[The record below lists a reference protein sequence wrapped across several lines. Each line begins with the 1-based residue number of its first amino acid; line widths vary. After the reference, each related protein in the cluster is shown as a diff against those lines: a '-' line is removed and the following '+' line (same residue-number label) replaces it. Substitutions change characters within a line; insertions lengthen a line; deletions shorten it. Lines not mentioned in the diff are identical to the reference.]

1 MRHRTYVVLVLLMA
15 LIAAACGDDGGA
27 DTTTA
32 GATETT
38 TGDTAGATTT
48 AAGEA
53 TTMAPEEGSL
63 EGVELNLWGWSSSD
77 AENTA
82 LSDLVAQFSEET
94 GAVAAFQ
101 PQAEYDVALQ
111 AALTSG
117 DPPDVFYVDSFRLPD
132 LADAGAL
139 APVPE
144 GAVSNPDDIYPAL
157 REAFT
162 YNDTWYCPPKDFST
176 LGLVYDPDVLEAAGV
191 AVPTTWE
198 ELAAAAETLTTGDA
212 AAIAGG
218 TAQAGLSM
226 GVEYPRWG
234 AFMFQNGAAMTN
246 EDNTAMTLDTPEA
259 REAIEYVAGLYQDGY
274 AVKPAA
280 IDSGWSGEAFGQ
292 GKVAMVVEGNWLP
305 PAMEADFPDSNFAVA
320 ELPSGPVGPGNF
332 AFTVCYGV
340 AADAANP
347 EASWALV
354 DYLTNEQGSLAW
366 TEAFSVM
373 PARQSVAEQWISA
386 HPELESFVAGA
397 DYSQRWGFV
406 PGFGDVLSV
415 FNTGLEGVVDGNVTI
430 DQVIADT
437 TAAGEG
443 VLGG

>member
-1 MRHRTYVVLVLLMA
+1 MTVLVLLLA
-15 LIAAACGDDGGA
+15 LVVAACGDDEGGDGTADGGA
-27 DTTTA
+27 GTTTA
-32 GATETT
+32 GE
-38 TGDTAGATTT
+38 GAD
-48 AAGEA
+48 
-53 TTMAPEEGSL
+53 L
-63 EGVELNLWGWSSSD
+63 EGTELAVWGWSSSD

-82 LSDLVAQFSEET
+82 LNDLIATFSEET
-94 GAVAAFQ
+94 GANATFQ

-132 LADAGAL
+132 LAAAGAL

-144 GAVSNPDDIYPAL
+144 GAVSNPDDIYPSL
-157 REAFT
+157 QEAFT
-162 YNDTWYCPPKDFST
+162 FDGTWYCPPKDFST
-176 LGLVYDPDVLEAAGV
+176 LGLVYDPAALETAGV
-191 AVPTTWE
+191 AVPTTWD
-198 ELAAAAETLTTGDA
+198 ELAAAAQTLTTGDA
-212 AAIAGG
+212 AAIAAG

-234 AFMFQNGAAMTN
+234 AFLFQNGAAITN

-259 REAIEYVAGLYQDGY
+259 REAIEYVAGMYQDGF

-292 GKVAMVVEGNWLP
+292 NKVAMVVEGNWVA
-305 PAMEADFPDSNFAVA
+305 PAMAADFPDKQFAVA
-320 ELPSGPVGPGNF
+320 ELPAGPVGPGNF

-354 DYLTNEQGSLAW
+354 DYLTNEEGSLAW

-386 HPELESFVAGA
+386 HPELEPFVAGA

-406 PGFGDVLSV
+406 PGFGDVLGV
-415 FNTGLEGVVDGNVTI
+415 FNTGIEGVVDGNMTV

>member
-1 MRHRTYVVLVLLMA
+1 MRHRTFLVLVLLLA
-15 LIAAACGDDGGA
+15 LIAACGDAGGEGTTTTSGGA
-27 DTTTA
+27 DTTEA
-32 GATETT
+32 VSGEETT
-38 TGDTAGATTT
+38 T
-48 AAGEA
+48 
-53 TTMAPEEGSL
+53 APTVEESSL
-63 EGVELNLWGWSSSD
+63 EGVELSLWGWSSTE

-82 LSDLVAQFSEET
+82 LNELVAQFSEET
-94 GAVAAFQ
+94 GAVASFQ

-132 LADAGAL
+132 LAAAGAL

-144 GAVSNPDDIYPAL
+144 GAVSNPDDIFPSL

-162 YNDTWYCPPKDFST
+162 YDGTWYCPPKDFST

-212 AAIAGG
+212 AAVAAG

-234 AFMFQNGAAMTN
+234 AFLFQNGAALTN

-259 REAIEYVAGLYQDGY
+259 REAIEFVAGLYQNGY
-274 AVKPAA
+274 AVKPSAV
-280 IDSGWSGEAFGQ
+280 DSGWSGEAFGQ
-292 GKVAMVVEGNWLP
+292 GKVAMVVEGNWVVA
-305 PAMEADFPDSNFAVA
+305 AMENEFPDRNFAIA
-320 ELPSGPVGPGNF
+320 ELPTGPAGPGTF

-340 AADAANP
+340 AADAPNP
-347 EASWALV
+347 EASWAFV
-354 DYLTNEQGSLAW
+354 EALTNEEGSLAW
-366 TEAFSVM
+366 TEAFDVM
-373 PARQSVAEQWISA
+373 PARASVADEWTA
-386 HPELESFVAGA
+386 TNPELGAFVAGA
-397 DYSQRWGFV
+397 EYAKRWGFV
-406 PGFGDVLSV
+406 PGFGDVLGV

-430 DQVIADT
+430 DQLIADT

>member
-1 MRHRTYVVLVLLMA
+1 MRHRTFLVLVLLMA
-15 LIAAACGDDGGA
+15 LVAACGDGGSA

-32 GATETT
+32 EGAATTE
-38 TGDTAGATTT
+38 GEAGA
-48 AAGEA
+48 
-53 TTMAPEEGSL
+53 APDL
-63 EGVELNLWGWSSSD
+63 EGVELSLWGWSSSD
-77 AENTA
+77 AENQA
-82 LSDLVAQFSEET
+82 LTDLVTQFSEET
-94 GAVAAFQ
+94 GAVASFQ

-144 GAVSNPDDIYPAL
+144 GAVSNPDDIYPSL

-162 YNDTWYCPPKDFST
+162 YDGTWYCPPKDFST
-176 LGLVYDPDVLEAAGV
+176 LGLIYDPEVLEAAGV

-198 ELAAAAETLTTGDA
+198 ELAAAAEALTTGDA
-212 AAIAGG
+212 AAIAAG

-259 REAIEYVAGLYQDGY
+259 REALEFVAGLYQDGY

-280 IDSGWSGEAFGQ
+280 VDAGWAGEAFGQ
-292 GKVAMVVEGNWLP
+292 GKAAMVIEGNWLP
-305 PAMEADFPDSNFAVA
+305 PAMEADFPDANYAVA
-320 ELPSGPVGPGNF
+320 ELPSGPVGPGTF

-347 EASWALV
+347 DASWALV
-354 DYLTNEQGSLAW
+354 EALTNEEGSLAW
-366 TEAFSVM
+366 TEAFTVM
-373 PARQSVAEQWISA
+373 PARESAAEEWTGS
-386 HPELESFVAGA
+386 HPDLEAFVAGA
-397 DYSQRWGFV
+397 DYAHRWGFV
-406 PGFGDVLSV
+406 PGFGDVLGV
-415 FNTGLEGVVDGNVTI
+415 FNPGLEGVVDGNMTL

-443 VLGG
+443 VLEG

>member
-15 LIAAACGDDGGA
+15 LIAACGDGGST

-63 EGVELNLWGWSSSD
+63 EGVELSLWGWSSSD

-144 GAVSNPDDIYPAL
+144 GAVSNPDDIYPSL

-212 AAIAGG
+212 AAVAGG

-280 IDSGWSGEAFGQ
+280 VDSGWSGEAFGQ

-305 PAMEADFPDSNFAVA
+305 PAMAADFPDRNFAVA
-320 ELPSGPVGPGNF
+320 ELPTGPVGPGNF

-354 DYLTNEQGSLAW
+354 DYLTNEEGSLAW

-386 HPELESFVAGA
+386 HPELEPFVAGA

-415 FNTGLEGVVDGNVTI
+415 FNTGLEGVVDGNMTI

>member
-1 MRHRTYVVLVLLMA
+1 MTVLVLLLA
-15 LIAAACGDDGGA
+15 LVVAACGDDGGA
-27 DTTTA
+27 DTTAA
-32 GATETT
+32 GGAEGT
-38 TGDTAGATTT
+38 TGDTGA
-48 AAGEA
+48 AA
-53 TTMAPEEGSL
+53 TTMAPEGGATTMAPEGGGGL
-63 EGVELNLWGWSSSD
+63 EGTELAVWGWSSSD

-82 LSDLVAQFSEET
+82 LNELIARFSTET
-94 GAVAAFQ
+94 GAHAAFQ

-132 LADAGAL
+132 LAAAGAL
-139 APVPE
+139 APVPD
-144 GAVSNPDDIYPAL
+144 GAISNPDDIYPSL
-157 REAFT
+157 QEAFT
-162 YNDTWYCPPKDFST
+162 FDGTWYCPPKDFST
-176 LGLVYDPDVLEAAGV
+176 LGLVYDPTVLEGAGV
-191 AVPTTWE
+191 AVPTTWD

-212 AAIAGG
+212 AAIAAGDG
-218 TAQAGLSM
+218 MAGLSM

-234 AFMFQNGAAMTN
+234 AFMFQNGAAITN

-259 REAIEYVAGLYQDGY
+259 REAIEYVAGLYQDGF

-292 GKVAMVVEGNWLP
+292 NKVAMVVEGNWLP
-305 PAMEADFPDSNFAVA
+305 PAMAADFPDKQWAVA
-320 ELPSGPVGPGNF
+320 ELPAGPVGPGNF

-347 EASWALV
+347 EASWQLV

-373 PARQSVAEQWISA
+373 PARQSVAEQWIST
-386 HPELESFVAGA
+386 HPELEPFVAGA

-415 FNTGLEGVVDGNVTI
+415 FNTGIEGVVDGNMTV

-437 TAAGEG
+437 TSAGEG

>member
-1 MRHRTYVVLVLLMA
+1 MRHRTMTVLVLLLA
-15 LIAAACGDDGGA
+15 LIVAACGDDGGA
-27 DTTTA
+27 DTTATG
-32 GATETT
+32 GAETT
-38 TGDTAGATTT
+38 TGDTGATTT
-48 AAGEA
+48 AAEGA
-53 TTMAPEEGSL
+53 TTMAPEEGGSL
-63 EGVELNLWGWSSSD
+63 EGTELAVWGWSSSD

-82 LSDLVAQFSEET
+82 LNELIAQFTEET
-94 GAVAAFQ
+94 GAVATFQ

-139 APVPE
+139 APVPD
-144 GAVSNPDDIYPAL
+144 GALSNPDDIYPSL

-162 YNDTWYCPPKDFST
+162 FDGTWYCPPKDFST
-176 LGLVYDPDVLEAAGV
+176 LGLVYDPAALEAAGV

-198 ELAAAAETLTTGDA
+198 ELAAAAEALTTGDA
-212 AAIAGG
+212 AAVAAG

-234 AFMFQNGAAMTN
+234 AFLFQNGASITN

-259 REAIEYVAGLYQDGY
+259 REAIEYVAGLYQNGY

-292 GKVAMVVEGNWLP
+292 NKVAMVVEGNWVA
-305 PAMEADFPDSNFAVA
+305 PAMAADFPDKQYAVA
-320 ELPSGPVGPGNF
+320 ELPAGPAGPGNF

-347 EASWALV
+347 EASWQLV
-354 DYLTNEQGSLAW
+354 DYLTNEEGSLAW

-373 PARQSVAEQWISA
+373 PARQSVAEQWVSA
-386 HPELESFVAGA
+386 HPELEPFVAGA

-415 FNTGLEGVVDGNVTI
+415 FNTGIEGVVDGNMTI

-437 TAAGEG
+437 TEAGEG
-443 VLGG
+443 VLEG

>member
-1 MRHRTYVVLVLLMA
+1 MTVLVLLLA
-15 LIAAACGDDGGA
+15 LVVAACGDDEGGDGTADGGA
-27 DTTTA
+27 GTTTA
-32 GATETT
+32 GE
-38 TGDTAGATTT
+38 GAD
-48 AAGEA
+48 
-53 TTMAPEEGSL
+53 L
-63 EGVELNLWGWSSSD
+63 EGTELAVWGWSSSD

-82 LSDLVAQFSEET
+82 LNDLIATFSEET
-94 GAVAAFQ
+94 GANATFQ

-132 LADAGAL
+132 LAAAGAL

-144 GAVSNPDDIYPAL
+144 GAVSNPDDIYPSL
-157 REAFT
+157 QEAFT
-162 YNDTWYCPPKDFST
+162 FDGTWYCPPKDFST
-176 LGLVYDPDVLEAAGV
+176 LGLVYDPAALETAGV
-191 AVPTTWE
+191 AVPTTWD
-198 ELAAAAETLTTGDA
+198 ELAAAAQTLTTGDA
-212 AAIAGG
+212 AAIAAG

-234 AFMFQNGAAMTN
+234 AFLFQNGAAITN

-259 REAIEYVAGLYQDGY
+259 REAIEYVAGLYQNGY

-292 GKVAMVVEGNWLP
+292 NKVAMVVEGNWVA
-305 PAMEADFPDSNFAVA
+305 PAMAADFPDKQFAVA
-320 ELPSGPVGPGNF
+320 ELPAGPVGPGNF

-354 DYLTNEQGSLAW
+354 DYLTNEEGSLAW

-386 HPELESFVAGA
+386 HPELEPFVAGA

-406 PGFGDVLSV
+406 PGFGDVLGV
-415 FNTGLEGVVDGNVTI
+415 FNTGIEGVVDGNMTV

>member
-1 MRHRTYVVLVLLMA
+1 MRHRTFVVLVLLLA
-15 LIAAACGDDGGA
+15 LIAACGDGGGA
-27 DTTTA
+27 DTTIA
-32 GATETT
+32 GGAETTET
-38 TGDTAGATTT
+38 G
-48 AAGEA
+48 GE
-53 TTMAPEEGSL
+53 TETPSL
-63 EGVELNLWGWSSSD
+63 EGVELSLWGWSSSE

-94 GAVAAFQ
+94 GATASFE

-132 LADAGAL
+132 LAEAGAL

-144 GAVSNPDDIYPAL
+144 GAVSNPDDIFPSL

-162 YNDTWYCPPKDFST
+162 YDGTWYCPPKDFST
-176 LGLVYDPDVLEAAGV
+176 LGLVYDPDALEAAGV

-198 ELAAAAETLTTGDA
+198 ELAAAAEALTTGDA
-212 AAIAGG
+212 AAVAAG

-234 AFMFQNGAAMTN
+234 AFMFQNGAALTN
-246 EDNTAMTLDTPEA
+246 EDSTAMTLDTPES
-259 REAIEYVAGLYQDGY
+259 REAIEYVAGLYQNGF

-280 IDSGWSGEAFGQ
+280 VDSGWSGEAFGQ
-292 GKVAMVVEGNWLP
+292 GKVAMVVEGNWIA
-305 PAMEADFPDSNFAVA
+305 PAMAADFPDRTYAVA
-320 ELPSGPVGPGNF
+320 ELPVGPVGPGNF

-340 AADAANP
+340 AADAPNP

-354 DYLTNEQGSLAW
+354 DALTNEEGALAW

-373 PARQSVAEQWISA
+373 PARESVAPDWATS
-386 HPELESFVAGA
+386 HPDLEAFVAGA
-397 DYSQRWGFV
+397 DYAQRWGFV
-406 PGFGDVLSV
+406 PGFNDVLGV
-415 FNTGLEGVVDGNVTI
+415 FNPGLEGVVDGNMTI
-430 DQVIADT
+430 DQLIADT
-437 TAAGEG
+437 TAAGDA

>member
-1 MRHRTYVVLVLLMA
+1 MTVLVLLLA
-15 LIAAACGDDGGA
+15 LVVAACGDDEGGDGTADGGA
-27 DTTTA
+27 GTTTA
-32 GATETT
+32 GE
-38 TGDTAGATTT
+38 GAD
-48 AAGEA
+48 
-53 TTMAPEEGSL
+53 L
-63 EGVELNLWGWSSSD
+63 EGTELAVWGWSSSD

-82 LSDLVAQFSEET
+82 LNDLIATFSEET
-94 GAVAAFQ
+94 GANATFQ

-144 GAVSNPDDIYPAL
+144 GAVSNPDDIYPSL

-162 YNDTWYCPPKDFST
+162 FDGTWYCPPKDFST
-176 LGLVYDPDVLEAAGV
+176 LGLVYDPAALEAAGV

-198 ELAAAAETLTTGDA
+198 ELAAAAEALTTGDA
-212 AAIAGG
+212 AAVAAG

-234 AFMFQNGAAMTN
+234 AFLFQNGASITN

-259 REAIEYVAGLYQDGY
+259 REAIEYVAGLYQNGY

-292 GKVAMVVEGNWLP
+292 NKVAMVVEGNWIA
-305 PAMEADFPDSNFAVA
+305 PAMAADFPDKEYAVA
-320 ELPSGPVGPGNF
+320 ELPAGPAGTGNF

-354 DYLTNEQGSLAW
+354 EALTNEEGSLAW
-366 TEAFSVM
+366 TEAFAVM

-386 HPELESFVAGA
+386 HPELEAFVAGA

-415 FNTGLEGVVDGNVTI
+415 FNTGVEGVVDGNMTV

-437 TAAGEG
+437 TSAGED

>member
-1 MRHRTYVVLVLLMA
+1 
-15 LIAAACGDDGGA
+15 
-27 DTTTA
+27 
-32 GATETT
+32 
-38 TGDTAGATTT
+38 
-48 AAGEA
+48 
-53 TTMAPEEGSL
+53 
-63 EGVELNLWGWSSSD
+63 
-77 AENTA
+77 
-82 LSDLVAQFSEET
+82 
-94 GAVAAFQ
+94 
-101 PQAEYDVALQ
+101 
-111 AALTSG
+111 
-117 DPPDVFYVDSFRLPD
+117 
-132 LADAGAL
+132 
-139 APVPE
+139 VPE
-144 GAVSNPDDIYPAL
+144 GAVSNPDDIYPSL

-162 YNDTWYCPPKDFST
+162 FDGTWYCPPKDFST
-176 LGLVYDPDVLEAAGV
+176 LGLVYDPAALEAAGV

-198 ELAAAAETLTTGDA
+198 ELAAAAEALTTGDA
-212 AAIAGG
+212 AAVAAG

-234 AFMFQNGAAMTN
+234 AFLFQNGASITN

-259 REAIEYVAGLYQDGY
+259 REAIEYVAGLYQNGY

-292 GKVAMVVEGNWLP
+292 NKVAMVVEGNWIA
-305 PAMEADFPDSNFAVA
+305 PAMAADFPDKEYAVA
-320 ELPSGPVGPGNF
+320 ELPAGPAGTGNF

-354 DYLTNEQGSLAW
+354 DYLTNEEGSLAW
-366 TEAFSVM
+366 TEAFAVM

-386 HPELESFVAGA
+386 HPELEAFVAGA

-415 FNTGLEGVVDGNVTI
+415 FNTGVEGVVDGNMTV

-437 TAAGEG
+437 TSAGED

>member
-1 MRHRTYVVLVLLMA
+1 MRHRTYVVLVLLLA
-15 LIAAACGDDGGA
+15 LIAACGDGGGA

-38 TGDTAGATTT
+38 TGATEAATTT
-48 AAGEA
+48 AAAA

-63 EGVELNLWGWSSSD
+63 EGVELSLWGWSSSD

-132 LADAGAL
+132 LANAGAL

-144 GAVSNPDDIYPAL
+144 GAVSNPDDIYPSL

-274 AVKPAA
+274 AVKPATV
-280 IDSGWSGEAFGQ
+280 DSGWSGEAFGQ
-292 GKVAMVVEGNWLP
+292 GKVAMVVEGTGCPQRWP
-305 PAMEADFPDSNFAVA
+305 PTFPTAT
-320 ELPSGPVGPGNF
+320 LPSPN
-332 AFTVCYGV
+332 CR
-340 AADAANP
+340 
-347 EASWALV
+347 
-354 DYLTNEQGSLAW
+354 Q
-366 TEAFSVM
+366 
-373 PARQSVAEQWISA
+373 ARLDRATSPSPCVTGWRRMRPTRRR
-386 HPELESFVAGA
+386 HG
-397 DYSQRWGFV
+397 RW
-406 PGFGDVLSV
+406 S
-415 FNTGLEGVVDGNVTI
+415 
-430 DQVIADT
+430 T
-437 TAAGEG
+437 T
-443 VLGG
+443 

>member
-1 MRHRTYVVLVLLMA
+1 MRHRTLPVLVLLLA
-15 LIAAACGDDGGA
+15 LVIAACGDGEGA

-32 GATETT
+32 GGAETT
-38 TGDTAGATTT
+38 MGDTAADTT

-53 TTMAPEEGSL
+53 TTMAPEEGGSL
-63 EGVELNLWGWSSSD
+63 EGTELAVWGWSSSD

-82 LSDLVAQFSEET
+82 LNELIASFSEET
-94 GAVAAFQ
+94 GANAAFQ

-139 APVPE
+139 APVPD
-144 GAVSNPDDIYPAL
+144 GAVSNPDDIYPSL

-162 YNDTWYCPPKDFST
+162 FDGTWYCPPKDFST
-176 LGLVYDPDVLEAAGV
+176 LGLVYDPTVLEEAGV

-198 ELAAAAETLTTGDA
+198 ELAAAAEALTTGDA
-212 AAIAGG
+212 AAIAAG

-234 AFMFQNGAAMTN
+234 AFLFQNGASITN

-259 REAIEYVAGLYQDGY
+259 REAIEYVAGLYQDGF

-292 GKVAMVVEGNWLP
+292 NKVAMVVEGNWVA
-305 PAMEADFPDSNFAVA
+305 PAMAADFPDKQYAVA
-320 ELPSGPVGPGNF
+320 ELPAGPAGPGNF

-347 EASWALV
+347 EASWQLV
-354 DYLTNEQGSLAW
+354 DYLTNEEGSLAW

-373 PARQSVAEQWISA
+373 PARQSVAEQWVAA
-386 HPELESFVAGA
+386 HPELEPFVAGA
-397 DYSQRWGFV
+397 EYSQRWGFV
-406 PGFGDVLSV
+406 PGFGDVLGV
-415 FNTGLEGVVDGNVTI
+415 FNTGIEGVVDGNMTI

-443 VLGG
+443 VLEG

>member
-1 MRHRTYVVLVLLMA
+1 MRYRTLVVLTLLLA
-15 LIAAACGDDGGA
+15 FIAACGDSGGV

-32 GATETT
+32 GGTETT
-38 TGDTAGATTT
+38 EGGAATTAGGA
-48 AAGEA
+48 A
-53 TTMAPEEGSL
+53 TTMAEGSL
-63 EGVELNLWGWSSSD
+63 EGVELSLWGWSSSD

-82 LSDLVAQFSEET
+82 LSELVTQFSEET
-94 GAVAAFQ
+94 GASASFQ

-144 GAVSNPDDIYPAL
+144 GAVSNPDDIYPSL

-176 LGLVYDPDVLEAAGV
+176 LGLVYDPGVLEAAGV

-198 ELAAAAETLTTGDA
+198 ELAAAAEALTTGDA
-212 AAIAGG
+212 AAVAAG

-246 EDNTAMTLDTPEA
+246 EDNTAMTLDTPES
-259 REAIEYVAGLYQDGY
+259 REAIEYVAGLYQDGF

-280 IDSGWSGEAFGQ
+280 VDSGWSGEAFGQ

-305 PAMEADFPDSNFAVA
+305 PAMEADFPDRNWAVA
-320 ELPSGPVGPGNF
+320 ELPTGPVGPGNF

-340 AADAANP
+340 AADAPNP

-354 DYLTNEQGSLAW
+354 DALTNEEGALAW
-366 TEAFSVM
+366 TEAFTVM
-373 PARQSVAEQWISA
+373 PARESAAADWTSA
-386 HPELESFVAGA
+386 HPDLEAFVAGA
-397 DYSQRWGFV
+397 DYAHRWGFV

-415 FNTGLEGVVDGNVTI
+415 FNTGLEGVVDGNMTV

>member
-1 MRHRTYVVLVLLMA
+1 MRHRTMTVLVLLLA
-15 LIAAACGDDGGA
+15 LVIAACGDGEGA

-32 GATETT
+32 GGTETT
-38 TGDTAGATTT
+38 TGDTAAATT

-53 TTMAPEEGSL
+53 TTMAPEEGGSL
-63 EGVELNLWGWSSSD
+63 EGTDLAVWGWSSSD

-82 LSDLVAQFSEET
+82 LNELIAGFSEET
-94 GAVAAFQ
+94 GANAAFQ

-132 LADAGAL
+132 LAAAGAL

-144 GAVSNPDDIYPAL
+144 GAVSNPDDIYPSL

-162 YNDTWYCPPKDFST
+162 YDGTWYCPPKDFST
-176 LGLVYDPDVLEAAGV
+176 LGLVYDPAALEAAGV

-198 ELAAAAETLTTGDA
+198 ELAAAAEALTTGDA
-212 AAIAGG
+212 AAIAAG

-234 AFMFQNGAAMTN
+234 AFLFQNGAAITN
-246 EDNTAMTLDTPEA
+246 EDNTAMTIDTPEA
-259 REAIEYVAGLYQDGY
+259 REAIEFVAGLYQNGF

-280 IDSGWSGEAFGQ
+280 VDSGWSGEAFGQ
-292 GKVAMVVEGNWLP
+292 NKAAMVVEGNWLP
-305 PAMEADFPDSNFAVA
+305 PAMAADFPDKQYAVA
-320 ELPSGPVGPGNF
+320 ELPAGPAGQGNF

-347 EASWALV
+347 EASWQLV
-354 DYLTNEQGSLAW
+354 DYLTNEEGSLAW

-373 PARQSVAEQWISA
+373 PARESVAEQWISA
-386 HPELESFVAGA
+386 HPELEAFVAGA

-415 FNTGLEGVVDGNVTI
+415 FNTGLEGVVDGNMTV

-443 VLGG
+443 VLEG